1 MKILKIKSLNINSLK
16 GEFEIDFEK
25 FLKDESLFAIT
36 GPTGAGKS
44 TILDIITCALYGRT
58 ARLSSPPNE
67 LMSRHTAECLCE
79 VEFEV
84 KGKVY
89 RSAWSQKR
97 ARKSADGAFQTAK
110 MEVSEV
116 ESGKVLE
123 SYLSKVPKF
132 IEDLSG
138 LDFDRFSR
146 SMMLAQGSF
155 DAFLKS
161 NVSDRSTLLEKITG
175 TQIYKQ
181 ISQEIYQTY
190 TRKNDEIKLDEN
202 LLGNIELL
210 SNEVVAE
217 KTLILNNSKAQKLE
231 LDAKGDE
238 LKKVINWLENLQK
251 LEADNIKYIQ
261 EFEKITL
268 EKENKKE
275 DFIKLD
281 LANKALN
288 VQPIYQEK
296 NSLTQIINQDKEKL
310 EKLQKELEDLKQ
322 LLQSKTN
329 ESLKVK
335 DELDKEK
342 VSFDTNSKKLQ
353 EVRTLQTKIESKLQ
367 NIKELENKISSQNE
381 QKTKLNEELKVLKTN
396 QENIE
401 NDVKTINNYLIKN
414 KNDESLKEEISL
426 ISKNVN
432 DYKDVL
438 KLLKQIE
445 EKLQNNSLNE
455 KTLQDSFT
463 KAKKEFDEIK
473 VLFDSKDKEYKNL
486 ELQTSNF
493 NQKEVNNRDRLKS
506 IEKLIISIDEYKRL
520 LESILK
526 EENIIS
532 SSKDESKIIKT
543 NIEEKTKLINEIQ
556 THIQTLNDKR
566 EAELLIAK
574 YESDRVNLKEGEQC
588 FLCGSKEHPFVDHKI
603 NINADETTLIIAQKK
618 QIFDEENR
626 ALRTIELNLSKLE
639 TKIESSTLE
648 LNRLLKNKEDIE
660 QVFSSLNFILTVDSK
675 TNLEEE
681 KQLLEEELKN
691 IIKTRDEKEKVLAQR
706 DNLQKELNT
715 KQTLVSQNEQE
726 LYKLKSSIDQLQNE
740 QTQNISKKQSLEEE
754 VSNIYSKYEL
764 KFDEKFEENFRI
776 LVAKK
781 GSFIKNET
789 LKKELDIKLQNLT
802 IQLKE
807 LDTKI
812 ISIESSLKTDAEQLS
827 KISTETIELQTQSK
841 AILDVSDLNI
851 FEKEITT
858 EFNTINE
865 KYNFLS
871 KELVNLNSKNESVNT
886 QRIELNQR
894 LIDNST
900 KLEETK
906 QNFNKALV
914 ENSFTSK
921 EEFEKALLSK
931 EQREELALMCKTLE
945 DKYNQ
950 IQTLKIDTAKKLSEQ
965 KELNLTDK
973 ELQTLNDE
981 LKELLTSIDELQ
993 KSIGSLEKELEINAS
1008 NMKKHEDKIKEL
1020 EKKKEAFNVWIKL
1033 NEMIGSAS
1041 GDKFAKFAQGITL
1054 DQLIY
1059 LANKHLQILS
1069 PRYELQR
1076 NSDSSKLLE
1085 IEIIDGFQGNVVR
1098 PVNTLSGG
1106 ESFIVSLSLALGL
1119 SALASQKI
1127 SIDSLFLD
1135 EGFGTLDS
1143 DSLELALNALNQL
1156 QSSGKMVGVISHVE
1170 ALKERIPLQIRV
1182 MPKGDGTSCLD
1193 LDEKELNA

>member
-16 GEFEIDFEK
+16 GEFEVDFEK

-44 TILDIITCALYGRT
+44 TILDVITCALYGRT
-58 ARLSSPPNE
+58 ARLSNPNE
-67 LMSRHTAECLCE
+67 LMSRHTKECFCE
-79 VEFEV
+79 VEFEI
-84 KGKVY
+84 KDKVY
-89 RSAWSQKR
+89 RSSWSQKR
-97 ARKSADGAFQTAK
+97 KKEGSKDEFPTAK
-110 MEVSEV
+110 MEIVDLQKNGIL
-116 ESGKVLE
+116 ESGI
-123 SYLSKVPKF
+123 SKVPNVV
-132 IEDLSG
+132 EELSG
-138 LDFDRFSR
+138 LDFDRFIQ

-155 DAFLKS
+155 DAFLKAKE
-161 NVSDRSTLLEKITG
+161 NERSSLLEKITG

-210 SNEVVAE
+210 SNEVVTE
-217 KTLILNNSKAQKLE
+217 KTLILNNSKTQKLE
-231 LDAKGDE
+231 LDTKGNE

-251 LEADNIKYIQ
+251 LEADNTKYIL

-275 DFIKLD
+275 DFMKLD

-329 ESLKVK
+329 ESLKLK

-342 VSFDTNSKKLQ
+342 NSFDTNSKKLQ

-381 QKTKLNEELKVLKTN
+381 QKTKLNEDLKVLKIN
-396 QENIE
+396 QEKID
-401 NDVKTINNYLIKN
+401 NDLKTINDYLIKN

-432 DYKDVL
+432 DYKDVV
-438 KLLKQIE
+438 KLLKQTE

-455 KTLQDSFT
+455 KTLQDNFT

-473 VLFDSKDKEYKNL
+473 VLFDSKNKEYKEL
-486 ELQTSNF
+486 EIQTSNF
-493 NQKEVNNRDRLKS
+493 NQKESNNRDRLKS
-506 IEKLIISIDEYKRL
+506 IDKLITSIDEYKRL

-532 SSKDESKIIKT
+532 SSKDESKTIKT

-574 YESDRVNLKEGEQC
+574 YESDRVNLKEGEEC

-603 NINADETTLIIAQKK
+603 SVNVDETTSIIAQKK

-626 ALRTIELNLSKLE
+626 VLRTIELNLSKLE
-639 TKIESSTLE
+639 TKVESSTLE
-648 LNRLLKNKEDIE
+648 LNKLLKHKEDLE
-660 QVFSSLNFILTVDSK
+660 QVFSSLNFILTDDSK

-681 KQLLEEELKN
+681 KHLLEEELKN

-715 KQTLVSQNEQE
+715 KQTFVLQNEQE
-726 LYKLKSSIDQLQNE
+726 LYKLKSLIEQLQNE
-740 QTQNISKKQSLEEE
+740 QTQNISKKQTLEEE
-754 VSNIYSKYEL
+754 LSKVYSKYEL
-764 KFDEKFEENFRI
+764 IFDEKFEENFRI
-776 LVAKK
+776 LVVRKD
-781 GSFIKNET
+781 SFIKNET
-789 LKKELDIKLQNLT
+789 LKKELDIKLQSL
-802 IQLKE
+802 IVQLKE
-807 LDTKI
+807 FDTKI
-812 ISIESSLKTDAEQLS
+812 ISIESSLKTDIEQLS
-827 KISTETIELQTQSK
+827 KISNETKELQIQSK

-851 FEKEITT
+851 FEKEITSK
-858 EFNTINE
+858 FNTINE
-865 KYNFLS
+865 KYNSLL

-886 QRIELNQR
+886 QIIELNQR

-914 ENSFTSK
+914 ENSFSSK
-921 EEFEKALLSK
+921 EEFEKALLPK
-931 EQREELALMCKTLE
+931 ELREELSIKCKALE

-973 ELQTLNDE
+973 ELQILNDE
-981 LKELLTSIDELQ
+981 LKELQTTIDELQ
-993 KSIGSLEKELEINAS
+993 KSIGSLEKELEINAI
-1008 NMKKHEDKIKEL
+1008 NNKKHEDKIKEL
-1020 EKKKEAFNVWIKL
+1020 EKKKEAFKVWIKL

-1076 NSDSSKLLE
+1076 SSDSSKLLE
-1085 IEIIDGFQGNVVR
+1085 IEIIDGFQGDVVR
-1098 PVNTLSGG
+1098 PVSTLSGG

-1170 ALKERIPLQIRV
+1170 ALKERIPLQIKV
-1182 MPKGDGTSCLD
+1182 MPKGDGTSVLS
-1193 LDEKELNA
+1193 LN

>member
-16 GEFEIDFEK
+16 GEFEVDFEK

-44 TILDIITCALYGRT
+44 TILDVITCALYGRT
-58 ARLSSPPNE
+58 ARLTNPNE
-67 LMSRHTAECLCE
+67 LMSRHTGECLCE

-89 RSAWSQKR
+89 RSSWSQKR
-97 ARKSADGAFQTAK
+97 ARKSPDGAFQSAK

-116 ESGKVLE
+116 ETGKVLE
-123 SYLSKVPKF
+123 SYLSKVPKY
-132 IEDLSG
+132 IEELSG
-138 LDFDRFSR
+138 LDFDRFIQ

-155 DAFLKS
+155 DAFLKAKE
-161 NVSDRSTLLEKITG
+161 NERSSLLEKITG

-202 LLGNIELL
+202 LLGNIELF
-210 SNEVVAE
+210 SNEVVTE
-217 KTLILNNSKAQKLE
+217 KTSILNSSKAQKLQ
-231 LDAKGDE
+231 LDTKGNE
-238 LKKVINWLENLQK
+238 LKKVINWLENIQK
-251 LEADNIKYIQ
+251 LEADNTKYIQ
-261 EFEKITL
+261 EFEKISL

-275 DFIKLD
+275 DFVKLD

-310 EKLQKELEDLKQ
+310 DKLQKELEDLKQ

-329 ESLKVK
+329 ESLKSK

-342 VSFDTNSKKLQ
+342 VSFDMNSKKLQ
-353 EVRTLQTKIESKLQ
+353 EVRTLQTKIESNLQ
-367 NIKELENKISSQNE
+367 NMKDLENKISSQNE
-381 QKTKLNEELKVLKTN
+381 QKTKLNEDLKVVKTN
-396 QENIE
+396 QEKIE
-401 NDVKTINNYLIKN
+401 NELKIINDYLIKN

-455 KTLQDSFT
+455 KTLQDSVT

-473 VLFDSKDKEYKNL
+473 VLFDAKDKEYKEL
-486 ELQTSNF
+486 EIQTSNF
-493 NQKEVNNRDRLKS
+493 NQKESNNRDRLKS
-506 IEKLIISIDEYKRL
+506 IEKLITSIDEYKRL

-532 SSKDESKIIKT
+532 SSKDELKTLKT

-574 YESDRVNLKEGEQC
+574 YESDRVNLKEGEEC
-588 FLCGSKEHPFVDHKI
+588 FLCGSKEHPFVNHKKSVS
-603 NINADETTLIIAQKK
+603 ADETTSIIAQKK
-618 QIFDEENR
+618 QIFDEENK

-648 LNRLLKNKEDIE
+648 LNKLSKNKEEIE
-660 QVFSSLNFILTVDSK
+660 QVFSSLNFVLTDDSK

-681 KQLLEEELKN
+681 KQLLEDELRN
-691 IIKTRDEKEKVLAQR
+691 IVKIRDEKEKVLIQR

-715 KQTLVSQNEQE
+715 KQTFVLQNEQE
-726 LYKLKSSIDQLQNE
+726 LYKLKSSIEQLQNE
-740 QTQNISKKQSLEEE
+740 QIQNISKKQSLEEE
-754 VSNIYSKYEL
+754 LSKVYSKYEL
-764 KFDEKFEENFRI
+764 IFDEKFEENFRN
-776 LVAKK
+776 LVSKQD
-781 GSFIKNET
+781 SFIKNEIS
-789 LKKELDIKLQNLT
+789 KKELDAKFQSLNEQRI
-802 IQLKE
+802 E

-812 ISIESSLKTDAEQLS
+812 ISIESSLKTDVEQLS
-827 KISTETIELQTQSK
+827 KISNETKELEVQSK
-841 AILDVSDLNI
+841 VILDVPDLNI
-851 FEKEITT
+851 FEKEITNK
-858 EFNTINE
+858 FNAISE
-865 KYNFLS
+865 KYNSLA
-871 KELVNLNSKNESVNT
+871 KELININSKNESVNT
-886 QRIELNQR
+886 QIIELNQKQ
-894 LIDNST
+894 INDNT

-914 ENSFTSK
+914 ENSFSSK

-931 EQREELALMCKTLE
+931 ELREELSLMCKALE
-945 DKYNQ
+945 EKYTQ
-950 IQTLKIDTAKKLSEQ
+950 IQTLKIDTAEKLSEQ
-965 KELNLTDK
+965 KKLNLTDK

-981 LKELLTSIDELQ
+981 LKELQATIDELQ

-1020 EKKKEAFNVWIKL
+1020 EKKKEVFKVWIKL

-1076 NSDSSKLLE
+1076 SSDSSKLLE
-1085 IEIIDGFQGNVVR
+1085 IEIIDGFQGDVVR
-1098 PVNTLSGG
+1098 PVSTLSGG

-1182 MPKGDGTSCLD
+1182 MPKGDGTSV
-1193 LDEKELNA
+1193 LNLSNLI

>member
-16 GEFEIDFEK
+16 GEFEVDFEK

-44 TILDIITCALYGRT
+44 TILDVITCALYGRT
-58 ARLSSPPNE
+58 ARLTNPNE
-67 LMSRHTAECLCE
+67 LMSRHTGECLCE

-89 RSAWSQKR
+89 RSSWSQKR
-97 ARKSADGAFQTAK
+97 ARKSPDGAFQSAK

-123 SYLSKVPKF
+123 SYLSKVPKY
-132 IEDLSG
+132 IEELSG
-138 LDFDRFSR
+138 LDFDRFIQ

-155 DAFLKS
+155 DAFLKAKE
-161 NVSDRSTLLEKITG
+161 NERSSLLEKITG

-231 LDAKGDE
+231 FDSKGNE

-251 LEADNIKYIQ
+251 LEADNTKYIQ
-261 EFEKITL
+261 EFEQISL

-275 DFIKLD
+275 DFMRLD

-329 ESLKVK
+329 ESLKSK

-342 VSFDTNSKKLQ
+342 ISFDSNSKKLQ

-367 NIKELENKISSQNE
+367 NIKELENKISFQNE

-396 QENIE
+396 QEKIE
-401 NDVKTINNYLIKN
+401 NELKTINDYLIKN

-432 DYKDVL
+432 DYKDVI

-445 EKLQNNSLNE
+445 EKIQNNSLDE

-473 VLFDSKDKEYKNL
+473 VLFDSKDKEYKDL
-486 ELQTSNF
+486 EIQASSF
-493 NQKEVNNRDRLKS
+493 NQKELNNRDRLKS
-506 IEKLIISIDEYKRL
+506 IEKLIIFIDEYKRL

-532 SSKDESKIIKT
+532 SSKDELKTIKT
-543 NIEEKTKLINEIQ
+543 NIEEKTKLIAEIQ

-574 YESDRVNLKEGEQC
+574 YESDRANLKEGEEC
-588 FLCGSKEHPFVDHKI
+588 FLCGSKEHPFVNHKI
-603 NINADETTLIIAQKK
+603 NINADETASLIAQKK

-639 TKIESSTLE
+639 TKIESSILE
-648 LNRLLKNKEDIE
+648 LKKLSKNKEEIE
-660 QVFSSLNFILTVDSK
+660 QVFSSLNFILTDESK

-691 IIKTRDEKEKVLAQR
+691 VIKTRDEKEKVLIQR

-715 KQTLVSQNEQE
+715 KQTFVSQNEQE
-726 LYKLKSSIDQLQNE
+726 LYKLKSSIEQLQNE

-754 VSNIYSKYEL
+754 LSKVYSKYEL
-764 KFDEKFEENFRI
+764 IFDEKFEENFRN
-776 LVAKK
+776 LVLKK
-781 GSFIKNET
+781 DSFIKNEIS
-789 LKKELDIKLQNLT
+789 KKEFDTKLQSLT

-851 FEKEITT
+851 FEKEITSK
-858 EFNTINE
+858 FNTINE
-865 KYNFLS
+865 KYNSLL

-886 QRIELNQR
+886 QIIELNQKQ
-894 LIDNST
+894 INDNT
-900 KLEETK
+900 NLEKIK
-906 QNFNKALV
+906 QNFNKALI

-931 EQREELALMCKTLE
+931 EQREELSLMCKALE
-945 DKYNQ
+945 EKYTQ

-981 LKELLTSIDELQ
+981 LKELQTIIDELQ
-993 KSIGSLEKELEINAS
+993 KSIGSLEKELEINTS

-1020 EKKKEAFNVWIKL
+1020 EKKKEAFKVWIKL
-1033 NEMIGSAS
+1033 NEMIGSAN

-1069 PRYELQR
+1069 SRYELQR
-1076 NSDSSKLLE
+1076 SSDSSKLLE
-1085 IEIIDGFQGNVVR
+1085 IEIIDGFQGDVVR
-1098 PVNTLSGG
+1098 PVSTLSGG

-1170 ALKERIPLQIRV
+1170 ALKERIPLQIKV
-1182 MPKGDGTSCLD
+1182 MPKGDGTSLLNLD
-1193 LDEKELNA
+1193 

>member
-16 GEFEIDFEK
+16 GEFEVDFEK

-44 TILDIITCALYGRT
+44 TILDVITCALYGRT
-58 ARLSSPPNE
+58 ARLSNPNE
-67 LMSRHTAECLCE
+67 LMSRHTGECLCE

-89 RSAWSQKR
+89 RSSWSQKR
-97 ARKSADGAFQTAK
+97 ARKSPDGAFQSAK

-116 ESGKVLE
+116 KSGKVLE
-123 SYLSKVPKF
+123 SYLSKVPKY
-132 IEDLSG
+132 IEELSG
-138 LDFDRFSR
+138 LDFDRFIQ

-155 DAFLKS
+155 DAFLKAKE
-161 NVSDRSTLLEKITG
+161 NERSSLLEKITG

-181 ISQEIYQTY
+181 ISQEIFKTY
-190 TRKNDEIKLDEN
+190 TSKNDEIKLDEN

-210 SNEVVAE
+210 SNEVVGE

-231 LDAKGDE
+231 LDTKGNE

-251 LEADNIKYIQ
+251 LEADNTKYIQ
-261 EFEKITL
+261 EFEQITL

-275 DFIKLD
+275 DFVKLD

-329 ESLKVK
+329 ESLKSK

-342 VSFDTNSKKLQ
+342 ISFDSNSKKLQ

-381 QKTKLNEELKVLKTN
+381 QKIKLNEDLNVLKTN
-396 QENIE
+396 QEKIDNE
-401 NDVKTINNYLIKN
+401 LKTINVYLIKN

-432 DYKDVL
+432 DYKDVV
-438 KLLKQIE
+438 KLLKQME
-445 EKLQNNSLNE
+445 EKLQNNSLDE

-463 KAKKEFDEIK
+463 KVKKEFDEIK
-473 VLFDSKDKEYKNL
+473 VLFDSKDKEYKEL
-486 ELQTSNF
+486 EIQTSSF
-493 NQKEVNNRDRLKS
+493 NPKETNNRDRLKS
-506 IEKLIISIDEYKRL
+506 IEKLITSIDEYKRL

-532 SSKDESKIIKT
+532 SSKDESKTLKT

-574 YESDRVNLKEGEQC
+574 YESDRVNLKEGEEC
-588 FLCGSKEHPFVDHKI
+588 FLCGSKEHPFVNHKKSV
-603 NINADETTLIIAQKK
+603 NADETTSIIAQKK
-618 QIFDEENR
+618 QIFDEENK

-648 LNRLLKNKEDIE
+648 LNKLSKNKEDIE
-660 QVFSSLNFILTVDSK
+660 QVFSSLNFILTDDSK

-691 IIKTRDEKEKVLAQR
+691 IVKIRDEKEKVLAQR

-726 LYKLKSSIDQLQNE
+726 LYKLKSSIEQLQNE

-754 VSNIYSKYEL
+754 LSKVYSKYEL
-764 KFDEKFEENFRI
+764 IFDAKFEENFRN

-781 GSFIKNET
+781 DSFIKNET
-789 LKKELDIKLQNLT
+789 SKKELDSKLQGL
-802 IQLKE
+802 IVQLKE
-807 LDTKI
+807 FDTKI
-812 ISIESSLKTDAEQLS
+812 TSIESSLKIDAEQLF
-827 KISTETIELQTQSK
+827 KISTETKELQIQSK

-851 FEKEITT
+851 FEKEITNK
-858 EFNTINE
+858 FNTINE
-865 KYNFLS
+865 KYNSLS
-871 KELVNLNSKNESVNT
+871 KELVNLNSRNESLNA
-886 QRIELNQR
+886 QIIELNQKQ
-894 LIDNST
+894 INDNT
-900 KLEETK
+900 KLEEIIE
-906 QNFNKALV
+906 NFNKALV
-914 ENSFTSK
+914 ENSFTPK
-921 EEFEKALLSK
+921 EEFEKALLPK
-931 EQREELALMCKTLE
+931 ELREELNLMCKTLE
-945 DKYNQ
+945 GKYNQ
-950 IQTLKIDTAKKLSEQ
+950 IQTLKIDTEKKLSEQ

-973 ELQTLNDE
+973 ELQSLNDE
-981 LKELLTSIDELQ
+981 LKELQTTIDELQ

-1008 NMKKHEDKIKEL
+1008 NIKKHEDKIKEL
-1020 EKKKEAFNVWIKL
+1020 EKKKEAFKVWIKL
-1033 NEMIGSAS
+1033 NEMVGSAS

-1076 NSDSSKLLE
+1076 SSDSSKLLE
-1085 IEIIDGFQGNVVR
+1085 IEIIDGFQGDVVR
-1098 PVNTLSGG
+1098 PVSTLSGG

-1182 MPKGDGTSCLD
+1182 MPKGDGTSI
-1193 LDEKELNA
+1193 LNLN

>member
-16 GEFEIDFEK
+16 GEFEVDFEK

-44 TILDIITCALYGRT
+44 TILDVITCALYGRT
-58 ARLSSPPNE
+58 ARLTNPNE
-67 LMSRHTAECLCE
+67 LMSRHTGECLCE

-89 RSAWSQKR
+89 RSSWSQKR
-97 ARKSADGAFQTAK
+97 ARKSPEGAFQSAK
-110 MEVSEV
+110 MEISEV

-123 SYLSKVPKF
+123 SYLSKVPKY

-138 LDFDRFSR
+138 LDFDRFIQ

-155 DAFLKS
+155 DAFLKAKE
-161 NVSDRSTLLEKITG
+161 NERSSLLEKITG

-202 LLGNIELL
+202 LLGSIELL
-210 SNEVVAE
+210 SNEIVKE
-217 KTLILNNSKAQKLE
+217 KTLVLNNSKAQKLE
-231 LDAKGDE
+231 LDTKGNE

-251 LEADNIKYIQ
+251 LEADNTKYIQ
-261 EFEKITL
+261 EFEKISL

-275 DFIKLD
+275 DFVRLD

-310 EKLQKELEDLKQ
+310 EKLQKELIELKQ
-322 LLQSKTN
+322 QLELKTN
-329 ESLKVK
+329 ESLKSK

-342 VSFDTNSKKLQ
+342 ISFDTNSKKLQ
-353 EVRTLQTKIESKLQ
+353 EKRTLQTKIESKLQ
-367 NIKELENKISSQNE
+367 NIKDLENKISSQNE
-381 QKTKLNEELKVLKTN
+381 QKIKLNEDLKVLKIN
-396 QENIE
+396 QEKIE
-401 NDVKTINNYLIKN
+401 NDLKTINDYLIKN

-432 DYKDVL
+432 DYKDVI

-455 KTLQDSFT
+455 KTSQDSFT

-473 VLFDSKDKEYKNL
+473 VLFDSKDKEYKEL
-486 ELQTSNF
+486 ELQTSSF
-493 NQKEVNNRDRLKS
+493 NQKELKNRERLKN
-506 IEKLIISIDEYKRL
+506 IDKLITSIDEYKRL
-520 LESILK
+520 IEDILK
-526 EENIIS
+526 EKNIIS
-532 SSKDESKIIKT
+532 SSKDESKTIKT
-543 NIEEKTKLINEIQ
+543 NIEEKTKLINEIK

-574 YESDRVNLKEGEQC
+574 YESDRVNLKEGEEC

-603 NINADETTLIIAQKK
+603 SVNEDETASIITQKK
-618 QIFDEENR
+618 QIFDEENK

-648 LNRLLKNKEDIE
+648 LNKLLKNKEDIE
-660 QVFSSLNFILTVDSK
+660 QVFSSFNFVLEEHSK

-681 KQLLEEELKN
+681 KQLLEEDLKN
-691 IIKTRDEKEKVLAQR
+691 IVKTRDEKEKVLTQR
-706 DNLQKELNT
+706 DNIQKELNT

-726 LYKLKSSIDQLQNE
+726 LYKLRSSIEQLQNE
-740 QTQNISKKQSLEEE
+740 QIQNISKKQSLEEE
-754 VSNIYSKYEL
+754 LSKVYSKYEL
-764 KFDEKFEENFRI
+764 IFDEKFEENFRN
-776 LVAKK
+776 LVSKQD
-781 GSFIKNET
+781 SFIKNET
-789 LKKELDIKLQNLT
+789 SKKELDIKLQGLT

-812 ISIESSLKTDAEQLS
+812 ISIESGLKTDAEQLS
-827 KISTETIELQTQSK
+827 KISNETKDLQTQSK
-841 AILDVSDLNI
+841 SILDVSDLNI
-851 FEKEITT
+851 FEKEITAK
-858 EFNTINE
+858 FNTINE

-871 KELVNLNSKNESVNT
+871 KELVNLNSKNESLNT
-886 QRIELNQR
+886 QIIDLNQKQ
-894 LIDNST
+894 INDNI
-900 KLEETK
+900 KLEEIT
-906 QNFNKALV
+906 QNFNNALT
-914 ENSFTSK
+914 ENSFSSK
-921 EEFEKALLSK
+921 EEFEKALLPK
-931 EQREELALMCKTLE
+931 ELREELSIKCKALE
-945 DKYNQ
+945 EKYTQ

-981 LKELLTSIDELQ
+981 LKELQTIIDELQ

-1020 EKKKEAFNVWIKL
+1020 EKKKEAFKVWIKL

-1076 NSDSSKLLE
+1076 SSDSSKLLE
-1085 IEIIDGFQGNVVR
+1085 IEIIDGFQGDVVR
-1098 PVNTLSGG
+1098 PVSTLSGG

-1182 MPKGDGTSCLD
+1182 IPKGDGTSVFRI
-1193 LDEKELNA
+1193 

>member
-44 TILDIITCALYGRT
+44 TILDVITCALYGRT
-58 ARLSSPPNE
+58 ARLTNPNE
-67 LMSRHTAECLCE
+67 LMSRHTGECLCE

-89 RSAWSQKR
+89 RSSWSQKR
-97 ARKSADGAFQTAK
+97 ARKSPEGAFQSAK
-110 MEVSEV
+110 MEISEV

-123 SYLSKVPKF
+123 SYLSKVPKY
-132 IEDLSG
+132 IEELSG
-138 LDFDRFSR
+138 LDFDRFIQ

-155 DAFLKS
+155 DAFLKAKE
-161 NVSDRSTLLEKITG
+161 NERSSLLEKITG

-190 TRKNDEIKLDEN
+190 TKKNDEIKLDES

-210 SNEVVAE
+210 SNEIVNE
-217 KTLILNNSKAQKLE
+217 KTLILNNSKTNKLE
-231 LDAKGDE
+231 LDSKGNE

-251 LEADNIKYIQ
+251 LETDNTKYIQ
-261 EFEKITL
+261 EFEQVTL

-275 DFIKLD
+275 DFNRLD
-281 LANKALN
+281 LVNKALN

-329 ESLKVK
+329 ESLKTK

-353 EVRTLQTKIESKLQ
+353 EVRILQTKIESKLQ

-381 QKTKLNEELKVLKTN
+381 QKTKLNEDLKVLKIN
-396 QENIE
+396 QEKID
-401 NDVKTINNYLIKN
+401 NDLKTINDYLIKN

-432 DYKDVL
+432 DYKDVV

-445 EKLQNNSLNE
+445 EKVQNNSLNE
-455 KTLQDSFT
+455 KTLEDSFT

-473 VLFDSKDKEYKNL
+473 VLFDSKDKEYKEL
-486 ELQTSNF
+486 EIQTSNF
-493 NQKEVNNRDRLKS
+493 NQKESNNRDRLKS
-506 IEKLIISIDEYKRL
+506 IEKLITSIDEYKRL
-520 LESILK
+520 LDSILK

-532 SSKDESKIIKT
+532 SSKDELKTIKT
-543 NIEEKTKLINEIQ
+543 NIEEKTKLITEIQ

-574 YESDRVNLKEGEQC
+574 YESDRANLKEGEEC
-588 FLCGSKEHPFVDHKI
+588 FLCGSKEHPFVNHKI
-603 NINADETTLIIAQKK
+603 NINADETTSIIAQKK

-639 TKIESSTLE
+639 TKIESSILE
-648 LNRLLKNKEDIE
+648 LNKLSKSKEDIE
-660 QVFSSLNFILTVDSK
+660 QVFSSLNFILTDDSK

-681 KQLLEEELKN
+681 KQLLEEELRN

-706 DNLQKELNT
+706 DNLQKELNA

-726 LYKLKSSIDQLQNE
+726 LYKLKSSIEQLQNE
-740 QTQNISKKQSLEEE
+740 QIQNISKKQSLEEE
-754 VSNIYSKYEL
+754 LSKVYSKYEL
-764 KFDEKFEENFRI
+764 IFDEKFEENFRTI
-776 LVAKK
+776 VSKK
-781 GSFIKNET
+781 DSFIKNET
-789 LKKELDIKLQNLT
+789 LKKELDLKLQNLT

-807 LDTKI
+807 FDTKI
-812 ISIESSLKTDAEQLS
+812 ISIESNLKTDAEQFS
-827 KISTETIELQTQSK
+827 KISTETKELQTQSK
-841 AILDVSDLNI
+841 AILDVSDLDN
-851 FEKEITT
+851 FEKEITAQ
-858 EFNTINE
+858 FNTISE

-871 KELVNLNSKNESVNT
+871 KELVNLNSKDESLNT
-886 QRIELNQR
+886 QIIELNQR

-906 QNFNKALV
+906 QNFNNALT

-931 EQREELALMCKTLE
+931 EQREELFMNCKTLE
-945 DKYNQ
+945 EKYTQ
-950 IQTLKIDTAKKLSEQ
+950 IQTLKIDTAKKLTEQ

-973 ELQTLNDE
+973 ELQSLDDE
-981 LKELLTSIDELQ
+981 LKELQTAIDELQ
-993 KSIGSLEKELEINAS
+993 KSIGSLEKELEINAL
-1008 NMKKHEDKIKEL
+1008 NNKKHEDKIKEL
-1020 EKKKEAFNVWIKL
+1020 EKKKEAFKVWIKL

-1076 NSDSSKLLE
+1076 SSDSSKLLE
-1085 IEIIDGFQGNVVR
+1085 IEIIDGFQGDVVR
-1098 PVNTLSGG
+1098 PVSTLSGG

-1182 MPKGDGTSCLD
+1182 MPKGDGTSG
-1193 LDEKELNA
+1193 LNLN

>member
-16 GEFEIDFEK
+16 GEFEVDFEK

-44 TILDIITCALYGRT
+44 TILDVITCALYGRT
-58 ARLSSPPNE
+58 ARLTNPNE
-67 LMSRHTAECLCE
+67 LMSRHTGECLCE

-89 RSAWSQKR
+89 RSSWSQKR
-97 ARKSADGAFQTAK
+97 ARKSPDGAFQSAK

-123 SYLSKVPKF
+123 SYLSKVPKY
-132 IEDLSG
+132 IEELSG
-138 LDFDRFSR
+138 LDFDRFIQ

-155 DAFLKS
+155 DAFLKAKE
-161 NVSDRSTLLEKITG
+161 NERSSLLEKITG

-190 TRKNDEIKLDEN
+190 TSKNDEIKLDEN

-217 KTLILNNSKAQKLE
+217 KTLVLNNSKAQKLE
-231 LDAKGDE
+231 LDIKGNE

-251 LEADNIKYIQ
+251 LEADNTKYIQ

-275 DFIKLD
+275 EFIKLD

-288 VQPIYQEK
+288 VQPVYQEK
-296 NSLTQIINQDKEKL
+296 NSLSQIINQDKEKL

-322 LLQSKTN
+322 LLESTTN
-329 ESLKVK
+329 ESLKSK
-335 DELDKEK
+335 NELDKEK
-342 VSFDTNSKKLQ
+342 ISFDLNSKKLQ

-381 QKTKLNEELKVLKTN
+381 QKTKLNEDLNVLKTN
-396 QENIE
+396 QEKIDNE
-401 NDVKTINNYLIKN
+401 LKTINDYLIKN
-414 KNDESLKEEISL
+414 TNDESLKEEISL

-432 DYKDVL
+432 DYKDVI
-438 KLLKQIE
+438 KLLNQIE
-445 EKLQNNSLNE
+445 EKLQNNSLDE

-473 VLFDSKDKEYKNL
+473 VLFDSKDKEYKEL
-486 ELQTSNF
+486 EIQTSSF
-493 NQKEVNNRDRLKS
+493 NQKESNNRDRLKS
-506 IEKLIISIDEYKRL
+506 IDKLLISIDEYKRL
-520 LESILK
+520 LESISK

-532 SSKDESKIIKT
+532 SSKDESKTIKT
-543 NIEEKTKLINEIQ
+543 NIEEKIKLITEIK

-574 YESDRVNLKEGEQC
+574 YESDRVNLKEGEEC

-603 NINADETTLIIAQKK
+603 SVNADETTSIIAQKK
-618 QIFDEENR
+618 QIFDDENK

-648 LNRLLKNKEDIE
+648 LNKLSKNKEEIKE
-660 QVFSSLNFILTVDSK
+660 VFSSLNFILTDDSK

-681 KQLLEEELKN
+681 KHLLEKELEN

-726 LYKLKSSIDQLQNE
+726 LYKLKSSIEQLQNE
-740 QTQNISKKQSLEEE
+740 QTLNISKKQSFEEE
-754 VSNIYSKYEL
+754 LSKVYRKYEL
-764 KFDEKFEENFRI
+764 IFDEKFEENFRN
-776 LVAKK
+776 LVLKK
-781 GSFIKNET
+781 DSFIKNEIS
-789 LKKELDIKLQNLT
+789 KKEFDTKLQSLT

-851 FEKEITT
+851 FEKEITSK
-858 EFNTINE
+858 FNTINE
-865 KYNFLS
+865 KYNSLL

-886 QRIELNQR
+886 QIIELNQKQ
-894 LIDNST
+894 INDNT
-900 KLEETK
+900 NLEETK
-906 QNFNKALV
+906 QNFNKALI

-931 EQREELALMCKTLE
+931 ELREELSLMCKALE
-945 DKYNQ
+945 EKYSQ
-950 IQTLKIDTAKKLSEQ
+950 IQTLKTDTAKKLSKQ

-981 LKELLTSIDELQ
+981 LKELQTIIDELQ
-993 KSIGSLEKELEINAS
+993 KNIGSLEKELEINAS
-1008 NMKKHEDKIKEL
+1008 NIQKYEDKIKEL
-1020 EKKKEAFNVWIKL
+1020 EKKKEAFKVWIKL

-1076 NSDSSKLLE
+1076 SSDSSKLLE
-1085 IEIIDGFQGNVVR
+1085 IEIIDGFQGDVVR
-1098 PVNTLSGG
+1098 PVSTLSGG

-1170 ALKERIPLQIRV
+1170 ALKERIPMQIRV
-1182 MPKGDGTSCLD
+1182 MPKGDGTSGLD
-1193 LDEKELNA
+1193 LS

>member
-16 GEFEIDFEK
+16 GEFEVDFEK

-44 TILDIITCALYGRT
+44 TILDVITCALYGRT
-58 ARLSSPPNE
+58 ARLTNPNE
-67 LMSRHTAECLCE
+67 LMSRHTGECLCE

-89 RSAWSQKR
+89 RSSWSQKR
-97 ARKSADGAFQTAK
+97 ARKSADGTFQGAK
-110 MEVSEV
+110 MEVSEI

-123 SYLSKVPKF
+123 SYLSKVPKY

-138 LDFDRFSR
+138 LDFDRFIQ

-155 DAFLKS
+155 DAFLKAKE
-161 NVSDRSTLLEKITG
+161 NERSSLLEKITG

-190 TRKNDEIKLDEN
+190 TRKNDEIKLDES

-210 SNEVVAE
+210 SNEVVDE
-217 KTLILNNSKAQKLE
+217 KSLILNNSKAQKLE
-231 LDAKGDE
+231 LDTKGNE

-251 LEADNIKYIQ
+251 LEADNTKYIQ
-261 EFEKITL
+261 EFEQITL

-275 DFIKLD
+275 DFVKLD

-322 LLQSKTN
+322 LLQSTTN
-329 ESLKVK
+329 ESLKSK

-342 VSFDTNSKKLQ
+342 ISFDSNSKKLQ

-367 NIKELENKISSQNE
+367 NIKDLENKISSQTLE
-381 QKTKLNEELKVLKTN
+381 KTKLNEELKVLKTN
-396 QENIE
+396 QEKIE
-401 NDVKTINNYLIKN
+401 NELKTINDYLIKN

-432 DYKDVL
+432 DYKDVI

-455 KTLQDSFT
+455 KTSQDSFT

-473 VLFDSKDKEYKNL
+473 VLFDSKDKEYKEL
-486 ELQTSNF
+486 EFQTSSF
-493 NQKEVNNRDRLKS
+493 NQKELNNRDRLKS

-532 SSKDESKIIKT
+532 SSKDELKTIKT

-556 THIQTLNDKR
+556 THIQTLNHKR

-574 YESDRVNLKEGEQC
+574 YESDRVNLKEGEEC

-603 NINADETTLIIAQKK
+603 NINADETTSIIAQKK
-618 QIFDEENR
+618 QIFDEENK

-639 TKIESSTLE
+639 TKVESSTFE
-648 LNRLLKNKEDIE
+648 LNKLSKNKEEIE
-660 QVFSSLNFILTVDSK
+660 QIFSSLSFILTDDSK

-691 IIKTRDEKEKVLAQR
+691 IVKIRDEKEKVLAQR
-706 DNLQKELNT
+706 DNFQKELNT

-726 LYKLKSSIDQLQNE
+726 LYKLKSSIEQLQNE
-740 QTQNISKKQSLEEE
+740 QIQNMSKKQNLEDELSK
-754 VSNIYSKYEL
+754 VYSKYKL
-764 KFDEKFEENFRI
+764 IFDEKFEENFRI

-781 GSFIKNET
+781 DSFIKNET
-789 LKKELDIKLQNLT
+789 LKKELDAKLQSL
-802 IQLKE
+802 IVQLKE
-807 LDTKI
+807 FDTKI

-841 AILDVSDLNI
+841 AILDVPDLNI
-851 FEKEITT
+851 FEKEITNK
-858 EFNTINE
+858 FNTINE
-865 KYNFLS
+865 KYNSLS
-871 KELVNLNSKNESVNT
+871 KDLVNLNSRNESLNT
-886 QRIELNQR
+886 QIIDLNQKQ
-894 LIDNST
+894 INDNT
-900 KLEETK
+900 NLEKIK
-906 QNFNKALV
+906 QNFNKALI
-914 ENSFTSK
+914 ENSFISE
-921 EEFEKALLSK
+921 EEFEKALLPK
-931 EQREELALMCKTLE
+931 DQKDMLTLMCKALE
-945 DKYNQ
+945 ERYTQ
-950 IQTLKIDTAKKLSEQ
+950 IQTLKIDTAKKLFEQ
-965 KELNLTDK
+965 KEINLTDK
-973 ELQTLNDE
+973 ELQTLNNE
-981 LKELLTSIDELQ
+981 LKELQTITDELQ

-1020 EKKKEAFNVWIKL
+1020 EKKKEAFKVWIKL
-1033 NEMIGSAS
+1033 NEMVGSAS

-1076 NSDSSKLLE
+1076 SSDSSKLLE
-1085 IEIIDGFQGNVVR
+1085 IEIIDGFQGDVVR
-1098 PVNTLSGG
+1098 PVSTLSGG

-1182 MPKGDGTSCLD
+1182 IPKGDGTSV
-1193 LDEKELNA
+1193 LNLN

>member
-16 GEFEIDFEK
+16 GEFEVDFEK

-44 TILDIITCALYGRT
+44 TILDVITCALYGRT
-58 ARLSSPPNE
+58 ARLSNPNE
-67 LMSRHTAECLCE
+67 LMSRHTKECFCE
-79 VEFEV
+79 VEFEI
-84 KGKVY
+84 KDKVY
-89 RSAWSQKR
+89 RSSWSQKR
-97 ARKSADGAFQTAK
+97 KKEGSKDEFPTAK
-110 MEVSEV
+110 MEIVDLQKNGIL
-116 ESGKVLE
+116 ESGI
-123 SYLSKVPKF
+123 SKVPNVV
-132 IEDLSG
+132 EELSG
-138 LDFDRFSR
+138 LDFDRFIQ

-155 DAFLKS
+155 DAFLKAKE
-161 NVSDRSTLLEKITG
+161 NERSSLLEKITG

-210 SNEVVAE
+210 SNEVVTE
-217 KTLILNNSKAQKLE
+217 KTLILNNSKTQKLE
-231 LDAKGDE
+231 LDTKGNE

-251 LEADNIKYIQ
+251 LEADNTKYIL

-275 DFIKLD
+275 DFMKLD

-329 ESLKVK
+329 ESLKLK

-342 VSFDTNSKKLQ
+342 NSFDTNSKKLQ

-381 QKTKLNEELKVLKTN
+381 QKTKLNEDLKVLKIN
-396 QENIE
+396 QEKID
-401 NDVKTINNYLIKN
+401 NDLKTINDYLIKN

-432 DYKDVL
+432 DYKDVV
-438 KLLKQIE
+438 KLLKQTE

-455 KTLQDSFT
+455 KTLQDNFT

-473 VLFDSKDKEYKNL
+473 VLFDSKNKEYKEL
-486 ELQTSNF
+486 EIQTSNF
-493 NQKEVNNRDRLKS
+493 NQKESNNRDRLKS
-506 IEKLIISIDEYKRL
+506 IDKLITSIDEYKRL

-532 SSKDESKIIKT
+532 SSKDESKTIKT

-574 YESDRVNLKEGEQC
+574 YESDRVNLKEGEEC

-603 NINADETTLIIAQKK
+603 SINVDETTSIIAQKK

-626 ALRTIELNLSKLE
+626 VLRTIELNLSKLE
-639 TKIESSTLE
+639 TKVESSTLE
-648 LNRLLKNKEDIE
+648 LNKLLKHKEDLE
-660 QVFSSLNFILTVDSK
+660 QVFSSLNFILTDDSK

-681 KQLLEEELKN
+681 KHLLEEELKN

-715 KQTLVSQNEQE
+715 KQTFVLQNEQE
-726 LYKLKSSIDQLQNE
+726 LYKLKSSIEQLQNE
-740 QTQNISKKQSLEEE
+740 QTQNISKKQTLEEE
-754 VSNIYSKYEL
+754 LSKVYSKYEL
-764 KFDEKFEENFRI
+764 IFDEKFEENFRI
-776 LVAKK
+776 LVVRKD
-781 GSFIKNET
+781 SFIKNET
-789 LKKELDIKLQNLT
+789 LKKELDIKLQSL
-802 IQLKE
+802 IVQLKE
-807 LDTKI
+807 FDTKI
-812 ISIESSLKTDAEQLS
+812 ISIESSLKTDIEQLS
-827 KISTETIELQTQSK
+827 KISNETKYLQIQSK

-851 FEKEITT
+851 FEKEITSK
-858 EFNTINE
+858 FNTINE
-865 KYNFLS
+865 KYNSLL

-886 QRIELNQR
+886 QINELNQKQ
-894 LIDNST
+894 ISDNT

-906 QNFNKALV
+906 QKFNKALV

-921 EEFEKALLSK
+921 EEFEKALLPK
-931 EQREELALMCKTLE
+931 ELREELSFVCKALE
-945 DKYNQ
+945 EKYTQ

-973 ELQTLNDE
+973 ELQTLNDQ
-981 LKELLTSIDELQ
+981 LKELQTTIDELQ
-993 KSIGSLEKELEINAS
+993 KSIGSLEKELEINAI
-1008 NMKKHEDKIKEL
+1008 NNKKHEDKIKEL
-1020 EKKKEAFNVWIKL
+1020 EKKKEAFKVWIKL

-1076 NSDSSKLLE
+1076 SSDSSKLLE
-1085 IEIIDGFQGNVVR
+1085 IEIIDGFQGDVVR
-1098 PVNTLSGG
+1098 PVSTLSGG

-1182 MPKGDGTSCLD
+1182 MPKGDGTSILD
-1193 LDEKELNA
+1193 LN

>member
-16 GEFEIDFEK
+16 GEFEVDFEK

-44 TILDIITCALYGRT
+44 TILDVITCALYGRT
-58 ARLSSPPNE
+58 ARLTNPNE
-67 LMSRHTAECLCE
+67 LMSRHTGECLCE

-89 RSAWSQKR
+89 RSSWSQKR
-97 ARKSADGAFQTAK
+97 ARKSPDGAFQSAK

-123 SYLSKVPKF
+123 SYLSKVPKY
-132 IEDLSG
+132 IEELSG
-138 LDFDRFSR
+138 LDFDRFIQ

-155 DAFLKS
+155 DAFLKAKE
-161 NVSDRSTLLEKITG
+161 NERSSLLEKITG

-202 LLGNIELL
+202 LLRNIELL
-210 SNEVVAE
+210 SNEIVNE
-217 KTLILNNSKAQKLE
+217 KTLVLNNSKTQKLE
-231 LDAKGDE
+231 LDTKGNE

-251 LEADNIKYIQ
+251 LEADNTKYILD
-261 EFEKITL
+261 FEKISL
-268 EKENKKE
+268 EKKNKKE
-275 DFIKLD
+275 DFIRLD

-310 EKLQKELEDLKQ
+310 EKLQKELENLKQ
-322 LLQSKTN
+322 LLQSTAN
-329 ESLKVK
+329 ESLKSK

-342 VSFDTNSKKLQ
+342 ISFDTNSKKLQ

-367 NIKELENKISSQNE
+367 NIKELENRISSQNE
-381 QKTKLNEELKVLKTN
+381 QKTKLNEDLKVLKTN
-396 QENIE
+396 QEKIDNE
-401 NDVKTINNYLIKN
+401 LKTINDYLIKN

-432 DYKDVL
+432 DYKDVVKSL
-438 KLLKQIE
+438 NQIE

-455 KTLQDSFT
+455 KTLEDSFA

-473 VLFDSKDKEYKNL
+473 VLFDAKDKEYKEL
-486 ELQTSNF
+486 ELQTLNF
-493 NQKEVNNRDRLKS
+493 NQKETNNRDRLKS

-532 SSKDESKIIKT
+532 SSNDELKTIKT
-543 NIEEKTKLINEIQ
+543 NIEEKTKLITEIQ
-556 THIQTLNDKR
+556 THIQTLNYKR

-574 YESDRVNLKEGEQC
+574 YESDRANLKEGEEC

-603 NINADETTLIIAQKK
+603 NVNADETASLIVQKK

-648 LNRLLKNKEDIE
+648 LNKLSKNKEEIE
-660 QVFSSLNFILTVDSK
+660 QVFSSLNFILTDDSK
-675 TNLEEE
+675 INLEEE

-691 IIKTRDEKEKVLAQR
+691 IIKTRDEKENVLAQR
-706 DNLQKELNT
+706 DNLQKELNI
-715 KQTLVSQNEQE
+715 KQTLVSQNEQK
-726 LYKLKSSIDQLQNE
+726 LYKLKSLTDQLQNE
-740 QTQNISKKQSLEEE
+740 QTQNISKKQSSEEE
-754 VSNIYSKYEL
+754 LLKVYSKYEL
-764 KFDEKFEENFRI
+764 IFDEKFEENFRN
-776 LVAKK
+776 LVTKK
-781 GSFIKNET
+781 DSFIKNET
-789 LKKELDIKLQNLT
+789 LKKELDSKLQGLT

-807 LDTKI
+807 IDTKI
-812 ISIESSLKTDAEQLS
+812 ISIKSSLKTDIEQLS
-827 KISTETIELQTQSK
+827 KISSETKELQIQSK

-851 FEKEITT
+851 FEKEITSK
-858 EFNTINE
+858 FNTINE
-865 KYNFLS
+865 KYNSLS
-871 KELVNLNSKNESVNT
+871 KELVNLNSKNESLNT
-886 QRIELNQR
+886 QIIELNQKQ
-894 LIDNST
+894 INDNT

-906 QNFNKALV
+906 QNFNKALI
-914 ENSFTSK
+914 ENSFSSK
-921 EEFEKALLSK
+921 EEFEKALLPK
-931 EQREELALMCKTLE
+931 ELREELSMKCKALE
-945 DKYNQ
+945 EKYTQ

-981 LKELLTSIDELQ
+981 LKELQTIIDELQ

-1008 NMKKHEDKIKEL
+1008 NMKKHENKIKEL
-1020 EKKKEAFNVWIKL
+1020 EKKKEAFKVWIKL
-1033 NEMIGSAS
+1033 NEMVGSAS

-1076 NSDSSKLLE
+1076 SSDSSKLLE
-1085 IEIIDGFQGNVVR
+1085 IEIIDGFQGDVVR
-1098 PVNTLSGG
+1098 PVSTLSGG

-1182 MPKGDGTSCLD
+1182 MPKGDGTSGLD
-1193 LDEKELNA
+1193 LN

>member
-16 GEFEIDFEK
+16 GEFEVDFEK

-44 TILDIITCALYGRT
+44 TILDVITCALYGRT
-58 ARLSSPPNE
+58 ARLTNPNE
-67 LMSRHTAECLCE
+67 LMSRHTGECLCE

-89 RSAWSQKR
+89 VSSWSQKR
-97 ARKSADGAFQTAK
+97 ARKSSDGAFQSAK
-110 MEVSEV
+110 MEISEV

-123 SYLSKVPKF
+123 SYLSKVPKY

-138 LDFDRFSR
+138 LDFDRFIQ

-155 DAFLKS
+155 DAFLKAKE
-161 NVSDRSTLLEKITG
+161 NERSSLLEKITG

-190 TRKNDEIKLDEN
+190 TSKNDEIKLDEN

-210 SNEVVAE
+210 SNEVVNE

-231 LDAKGDE
+231 LDTKGNE

-251 LEADNIKYIQ
+251 LEADNTKYIQ

-275 DFIKLD
+275 DFVKLD

-310 EKLQKELEDLKQ
+310 EKLQKELNELKNQ
-322 LLQSKTN
+322 LELKTN
-329 ESLKVK
+329 ESLKTK

-342 VSFDTNSKKLQ
+342 VSFDINSKKLQ

-367 NIKELENKISSQNE
+367 NIKELENRIISQNE
-381 QKTKLNEELKVLKTN
+381 RKTKLNEDLKVLKTN
-396 QENIE
+396 QEKIE
-401 NDVKTINNYLIKN
+401 NELKNINDYLIKN
-414 KNDESLKEEISL
+414 KNDELLKEEISL
-426 ISKNVN
+426 ISKNVD
-432 DYKDVL
+432 DYKDIV
-438 KLLKQIE
+438 KLLNQIE

-455 KTLQDSFT
+455 KTLQESFT
-463 KAKKEFDEIK
+463 KTKKEFDEIK
-473 VLFDSKDKEYKNL
+473 LLFDAKDKEYKEL
-486 ELQTSNF
+486 ELKTSNF
-493 NQKEVNNRDRLKS
+493 NQNETNNRDRLKS

-532 SSKDESKIIKT
+532 SSKDESKTIKT

-574 YESDRVNLKEGEQC
+574 YESDRVNLKKGEEC
-588 FLCGSKEHPFVDHKI
+588 FLCGSKEHPFVNHKI
-603 NINADETTLIIAQKK
+603 SVSTDETTSIIAQKK
-618 QIFDEENR
+618 QIFDEENK

-639 TKIESSTLE
+639 TKVESSTLE
-648 LNRLLKNKEDIE
+648 LNKLSKSKEEIE
-660 QVFSSLNFILTVDSK
+660 QLFSSFNFILEEHSK

-691 IIKTRDEKEKVLAQR
+691 IIKTRDEKEKVLIQR

-726 LYKLKSSIDQLQNE
+726 LYKLKSSIEQLQNE
-740 QTQNISKKQSLEEE
+740 QTQNTSKKQSLEEE
-754 VSNIYSKYEL
+754 LSKVYSKYEL
-764 KFDEKFEENFRI
+764 VFDEKFEENFKI

-781 GSFIKNET
+781 DSFIKNET
-789 LKKELDIKLQNLT
+789 SKKDLDTKLQSL
-802 IQLKE
+802 IVQIKE

-851 FEKEITT
+851 FEKEITNK
-858 EFNTINE
+858 FNTISE
-865 KYNFLS
+865 KYNSLS
-871 KELVNLNSKNESVNT
+871 KELVNLNSKNESLNT
-886 QRIELNQR
+886 QIIELNQKQ
-894 LIDNST
+894 INDNT
-900 KLEETK
+900 KLEEII
-906 QNFNKALV
+906 QNFNKALI
-914 ENSFTSK
+914 ENSFISK

-931 EQREELALMCKTLE
+931 EQKDVLSLMCKALDE
-945 DKYNQ
+945 KYNQ
-950 IQTLKIDTAKKLSEQ
+950 IQTLKTDTEKKLSEQ
-965 KELNLTDK
+965 KKLNLTDK
-973 ELQTLNDE
+973 EFQTLNDE
-981 LKELLTSIDELQ
+981 LKELQTIIDELQ

-1020 EKKKEAFNVWIKL
+1020 EKKKEAFKVWIKL

-1076 NSDSSKLLE
+1076 SSDSSKLLE
-1085 IEIIDGFQGNVVR
+1085 IEIIDGFQGDVVR
-1098 PVNTLSGG
+1098 PVSTLSGG

-1182 MPKGDGTSCLD
+1182 MPKGDGTSVL
-1193 LDEKELNA
+1193 ELN

>member
-1 MKILKIKSLNINSLK
+1 MKILKIKLLNINSLK
-16 GEFEIDFEK
+16 GEFEVDFEK

-44 TILDIITCALYGRT
+44 TILDVITCALYGRT
-58 ARLSSPPNE
+58 ARLTNPNE
-67 LMSRHTAECLCE
+67 LMSRHTGECLCE

-89 RSAWSQKR
+89 RSSWSQKR
-97 ARKSADGAFQTAK
+97 ARKSPEGAFQSAK
-110 MEVSEV
+110 MEVSKV

-123 SYLSKVPKF
+123 SYLSKVPKY
-132 IEDLSG
+132 IEELSG
-138 LDFDRFSR
+138 LDFDRFIQ

-155 DAFLKS
+155 DAFLKAKE
-161 NVSDRSTLLEKITG
+161 NERSSLLEKITG

-202 LLGNIELL
+202 LLGSIELL
-210 SNEVVAE
+210 SNEIVKE
-217 KTLILNNSKAQKLE
+217 KTLVLNNSKAQKLE
-231 LDAKGDE
+231 FDSKGNE

-251 LEADNIKYIQ
+251 LEADNTKYIQ
-261 EFEKITL
+261 EFEQISL

-275 DFIKLD
+275 DFVKLD

-329 ESLKVK
+329 ESLKTK

-342 VSFDTNSKKLQ
+342 ISFDSNSKKLQ

-396 QENIE
+396 QEKIE
-401 NDVKTINNYLIKN
+401 NELKTINDYLIKN

-432 DYKDVL
+432 DYKDVI

-445 EKLQNNSLNE
+445 EKIQNNSLDE

-473 VLFDSKDKEYKNL
+473 VLFDSKDKEYKDL
-486 ELQTSNF
+486 EIQASSF
-493 NQKEVNNRDRLKS
+493 NQKELNNRDRLKS
-506 IEKLIISIDEYKRL
+506 IDKLIIFIDEYKRL
-520 LESILK
+520 LDSISK

-532 SSKDESKIIKT
+532 SSKDESKTIKT

-574 YESDRVNLKEGEQC
+574 YESDRVNLKEGEEC
-588 FLCGSKEHPFVDHKI
+588 FLCGSKEHPFVNHKKSVS
-603 NINADETTLIIAQKK
+603 ADETTSIIAKKK
-618 QIFDEENR
+618 QIFDEENK

-639 TKIESSTLE
+639 TKIESSILE
-648 LNRLLKNKEDIE
+648 LKKLSKNKEEIE
-660 QVFSSLNFILTVDSK
+660 QVFSSLNFILTDDSK

-681 KQLLEEELKN
+681 KHLLEEELKN
-691 IIKTRDEKEKVLAQR
+691 VIKTRDEKEKVLIQR

-715 KQTLVSQNEQE
+715 KQTFVSQNEQE
-726 LYKLKSSIDQLQNE
+726 LYKLKSSIEQLQNE

-754 VSNIYSKYEL
+754 LSKVYSKYEL
-764 KFDEKFEENFRI
+764 IFDEKFEENFRTI
-776 LVAKK
+776 VSKK
-781 GSFIKNET
+781 DSFIKNEIS
-789 LKKELDIKLQNLT
+789 KKEFDAKLQGLT

-827 KISTETIELQTQSK
+827 KISNEKIELQTQSK

-851 FEKEITT
+851 FEKEITNK
-858 EFNTINE
+858 FNAISE
-865 KYNFLS
+865 KYNSLV
-871 KELVNLNSKNESVNT
+871 KELININSKNESLNT
-886 QRIELNQR
+886 QIIELNQKQ
-894 LIDNST
+894 INDNT
-900 KLEETK
+900 KLEEIT
-906 QNFNKALV
+906 QNFNNALL
-914 ENSFTSK
+914 ENSFSSK

-931 EQREELALMCKTLE
+931 ELREELNLMCKALE
-945 DKYNQ
+945 EKYTQ

-973 ELQTLNDE
+973 ELLTLNDE
-981 LKELLTSIDELQ
+981 LKELQTTIDELQ
-993 KSIGSLEKELEINAS
+993 KSIGSLEKELEINAI
-1008 NMKKHEDKIKEL
+1008 NNKKHEDKIKEL
-1020 EKKKEAFNVWIKL
+1020 ENKKETFKVWIKL
-1033 NEMIGSAS
+1033 NEMIGSSS

-1076 NSDSSKLLE
+1076 SSDSSKLLE
-1085 IEIIDGFQGNVVR
+1085 IEIIDGFQGDVVR
-1098 PVNTLSGG
+1098 PVSTLSGG

-1182 MPKGDGTSCLD
+1182 MPKGDGTSVLD
-1193 LDEKELNA
+1193 LNNII

>member
-1 MKILKIKSLNINSLK
+1 MKILKIKLLNINSLK
-16 GEFEIDFEK
+16 GEFEVDFEK

-44 TILDIITCALYGRT
+44 TILDVITCALYGRT
-58 ARLSSPPNE
+58 ARLTNPNE
-67 LMSRHTAECLCE
+67 LMSRHTGECLCE

-89 RSAWSQKR
+89 RSSWSQKR
-97 ARKSADGAFQTAK
+97 ARKSPEGAFQSAK
-110 MEVSEV
+110 MEVSEI

-123 SYLSKVPKF
+123 SYLSKVPKY

-138 LDFDRFSR
+138 LDFDRFIQ

-155 DAFLKS
+155 DAFLKAKE
-161 NVSDRSTLLEKITG
+161 NERSSLLEKITG

-210 SNEVVAE
+210 SNEAVAE

-231 LDAKGDE
+231 FDSKGNE

-261 EFEKITL
+261 EFEKISL

-275 DFIKLD
+275 DFVKLD
-281 LANKALN
+281 LANKALT

-296 NSLTQIINQDKEKL
+296 TSLTQIINQDKEKL

-329 ESLKVK
+329 ESLKTK

-342 VSFDTNSKKLQ
+342 ISFDSNSKKLQ

-396 QENIE
+396 QEKIE
-401 NDVKTINNYLIKN
+401 NDLKTINDYLIKN

-432 DYKDVL
+432 DYKDVI

-445 EKLQNNSLNE
+445 EKIQNNSLDE

-473 VLFDSKDKEYKNL
+473 VLFDSKDKEYKEL
-486 ELQTSNF
+486 EIQTSSF
-493 NQKEVNNRDRLKS
+493 NQKELNNRDRLKS
-506 IEKLIISIDEYKRL
+506 IEKLIIFIDEYKRL

-532 SSKDESKIIKT
+532 SSKDELKTIKT
-543 NIEEKTKLINEIQ
+543 NIEEKTKLIAEIQ
-556 THIQTLNDKR
+556 THIQTLNHKR

-574 YESDRVNLKEGEQC
+574 YESDRANLKEGEEC
-588 FLCGSKEHPFVDHKI
+588 FLCGSKEHPFVNHKKSVS
-603 NINADETTLIIAQKK
+603 ADETTSIIAKKK
-618 QIFDEENR
+618 QIFDEENK

-639 TKIESSTLE
+639 TKIESSILE
-648 LNRLLKNKEDIE
+648 LKKLSKNKEDIE
-660 QVFSSLNFILTVDSK
+660 QVFSSLNFILTDDSK

-681 KQLLEEELKN
+681 KHLLEEELKN
-691 IIKTRDEKEKVLAQR
+691 VIKTRDEKEKVLIQR

-715 KQTLVSQNEQE
+715 KQTFVSQNEQE
-726 LYKLKSSIDQLQNE
+726 LYKLKSSIEQLQNE

-754 VSNIYSKYEL
+754 LSKVYSKYEFI
-764 KFDEKFEENFRI
+764 FDEKFEESFRN

-781 GSFIKNET
+781 DSFIKNET
-789 LKKELDIKLQNLT
+789 SKKELDAKLQSLT

-807 LDTKI
+807 FDTKI
-812 ISIESSLKTDAEQLS
+812 KSIESNLKTDDEQLS
-827 KISTETIELQTQSK
+827 KISTETKELQTQSK
-841 AILDVSDLNI
+841 VILDVSDLNI
-851 FEKEITT
+851 FEKEITSK
-858 EFNTINE
+858 FNTINE

-871 KELVNLNSKNESVNT
+871 KELVNLNSKNESLNT
-886 QRIELNQR
+886 QITELNQKQ
-894 LIDNST
+894 INDNT

-906 QNFNKALV
+906 QNFNNALT
-914 ENSFTSK
+914 ENSFSSK

-931 EQREELALMCKTLE
+931 ELREELSIKCKALE
-945 DKYNQ
+945 EKYTQ

-973 ELQTLNDE
+973 ELLTLNNE
-981 LKELLTSIDELQ
+981 LKELQTIIDELQ
-993 KSIGSLEKELEINAS
+993 KSIGSLEKELEINAI
-1008 NMKKHEDKIKEL
+1008 NNKKHEDKIKEL
-1020 EKKKEAFNVWIKL
+1020 EKKKGAFKVWIKL
-1033 NEMIGSAS
+1033 NEMIGSAN

-1076 NSDSSKLLE
+1076 SSDSSKLLE
-1085 IEIIDGFQGNVVR
+1085 IEIIDGFQGDVVR
-1098 PVNTLSGG
+1098 PVSTLSGG

-1170 ALKERIPLQIRV
+1170 ALKERIPLQIKV
-1182 MPKGDGTSCLD
+1182 EPKGDGTSG
-1193 LDEKELNA
+1193 LNLN

>member
-16 GEFEIDFEK
+16 GEFEVDFEK

-44 TILDIITCALYGRT
+44 TILDVITCALYGRT
-58 ARLSSPPNE
+58 ARLTNPNE
-67 LMSRHTAECLCE
+67 LMSRHTGECLCE

-89 RSAWSQKR
+89 RSSWSQKR
-97 ARKSADGAFQTAK
+97 ARKSPDGAFQSAK

-123 SYLSKVPKF
+123 SYLSKVPKY
-132 IEDLSG
+132 IEELSG
-138 LDFDRFSR
+138 LDFDRFIQ

-155 DAFLKS
+155 DAFLKAKE
-161 NVSDRSTLLEKITG
+161 NERSSLLEKITG

-181 ISQEIYQTY
+181 ISQEIFKTY
-190 TRKNDEIKLDEN
+190 TSKNDEIKLDEN

-210 SNEVVAE
+210 SNEIVAE
-217 KTLILNNSKAQKLE
+217 KTLILNSSKTNKLE
-231 LDAKGDE
+231 LDTKGNE
-238 LKKVINWLENLQK
+238 LKKVINWLENVQK
-251 LEADNIKYIQ
+251 LEADNTKYIE

-275 DFIKLD
+275 DFMKLD

-296 NSLTQIINQDKEKL
+296 NSLSQIINQDKEKL

-329 ESLKVK
+329 ESLKSK

-342 VSFDTNSKKLQ
+342 ISFDSNSKKLQ
-353 EVRTLQTKIESKLQ
+353 EKRTLQTKIESKLQ
-367 NIKELENKISSQNE
+367 NIKDLENKISSQNE
-381 QKTKLNEELKVLKTN
+381 QKIKLNEDLKVLKTN
-396 QENIE
+396 QEKIDNE
-401 NDVKTINNYLIKN
+401 LKTINDYLIKN

-473 VLFDSKDKEYKNL
+473 VLFDSKDKEYKEL
-486 ELQTSNF
+486 EIQTSKF

-520 LESILK
+520 LVSILK

-532 SSKDESKIIKT
+532 SSKDESKTIKT
-543 NIEEKTKLINEIQ
+543 NIEEKIKLINEIQ

-574 YESDRVNLKEGEQC
+574 YESDRVNLKEGEEC
-588 FLCGSKEHPFVDHKI
+588 FLCGSKEHPFVNHKI
-603 NINADETTLIIAQKK
+603 SINVDETASLIVQKK

-648 LNRLLKNKEDIE
+648 LNKLLKNKKEIE
-660 QVFSSLNFILTVDSK
+660 QVFSLLNFILTDDSK

-691 IIKTRDEKEKVLAQR
+691 IIKIRDEKEKVLAQR

-715 KQTLVSQNEQE
+715 KQTSVSQNEQE

-740 QTQNISKKQSLEEE
+740 QIQNISKKQSLEEE
-754 VSNIYSKYEL
+754 LSKVYSKYEL
-764 KFDEKFEENFRI
+764 IFDAKFEENFKI

-781 GSFIKNET
+781 DSFIQNET
-789 LKKELDIKLQNLT
+789 SKKELDAKLQSLI

-812 ISIESSLKTDAEQLS
+812 ISIESGLKTDAEQLS
-827 KISTETIELQTQSK
+827 QIFNETKDLQIQSK
-841 AILDVSDLNI
+841 VILDVFDLNI
-851 FEKEITT
+851 FEKEITAK
-858 EFNTINE
+858 FNAVSE
-865 KYNFLS
+865 KYNSLS
-871 KELVNLNSKNESVNT
+871 RELVNLNSKNESVNT
-886 QRIELNQR
+886 QIIELNQK
-894 LIDNST
+894 LIDNNT

-914 ENSFTSK
+914 ENSFSSK

-931 EQREELALMCKTLE
+931 ELREELSFVCKALE
-945 DKYNQ
+945 EKYTQ

-981 LKELLTSIDELQ
+981 LKELQTIIDELQ

-1020 EKKKEAFNVWIKL
+1020 EKKKEAFKVWIKL
-1033 NEMIGSAS
+1033 NEMVGSAS

-1076 NSDSSKLLE
+1076 SSDSSKLLE
-1085 IEIIDGFQGNVVR
+1085 IEIIDGFQGDVVR
-1098 PVNTLSGG
+1098 PVSTLSGG

-1182 MPKGDGTSCLD
+1182 IPKGDGTSL
-1193 LDEKELNA
+1193 LNLN

>member
-16 GEFEIDFEK
+16 GEFAVDFEK

-44 TILDIITCALYGRT
+44 TILDVITCALYGRT
-58 ARLSSPPNE
+58 ARLSNPNE
-67 LMSRHTAECLCE
+67 LMSRHTGECLCE

-89 RSAWSQKR
+89 RSSWSQKR
-97 ARKSADGAFQTAK
+97 ARKSPDGAFQSAK

-123 SYLSKVPKF
+123 SYLSKVPKY

-138 LDFDRFSR
+138 LDFDRFIQ

-155 DAFLKS
+155 DAFLKAKE
-161 NVSDRSTLLEKITG
+161 NERSSLLEKITG

-210 SNEVVAE
+210 SNEAVTE

-231 LDAKGDE
+231 FDSKGNE

-251 LEADNIKYIQ
+251 LEADNTKYIQ
-261 EFEKITL
+261 EFEQISL

-275 DFIKLD
+275 DFMRLD

-322 LLQSKTN
+322 LLESTTN
-329 ESLKVK
+329 ESLKSK

-342 VSFDTNSKKLQ
+342 ISFDTNSKKLQ

-381 QKTKLNEELKVLKTN
+381 QKTKLNEDLKVLKTN
-396 QENIE
+396 QDKIE
-401 NDVKTINNYLIKN
+401 NELKTINDYLIKN
-414 KNDESLKEEISL
+414 KNDESLIEEISL

-445 EKLQNNSLNE
+445 EKLQNNSLDE

-463 KAKKEFDEIK
+463 KVKKEFDEIK
-473 VLFDSKDKEYKNL
+473 VLFDSRHKEYKEL
-486 ELQTSNF
+486 EIQTSSF
-493 NQKEVNNRDRLKS
+493 NQKELNNRDRLKS

-532 SSKDESKIIKT
+532 SSKDELKIIKI
-543 NIEEKTKLINEIQ
+543 NIEEKTKLITEIQ

-574 YESDRVNLKEGEQC
+574 YESDRLNLKEGEEC
-588 FLCGSKEHPFVDHKI
+588 FLCGSKEHPFVNHKI
-603 NINADETTLIIAQKK
+603 SINVDETALIIAQKK
-618 QIFDEENR
+618 QIFDVENK

-648 LNRLLKNKEDIE
+648 LNKLSKNKEDIE
-660 QVFSSLNFILTVDSK
+660 QVFSSLNFILTDDSK
-675 TNLEEE
+675 INLEEE

-715 KQTLVSQNEQE
+715 KQTFVSQNEQE
-726 LYKLKSSIDQLQNE
+726 LYKLKSLIDQLQNE
-740 QTQNISKKQSLEEE
+740 QIQNISKKQSLEEE
-754 VSNIYSKYEL
+754 LLKVYSKYEL
-764 KFDEKFEENFRI
+764 TFDEKFEENFKN
-776 LVAKK
+776 LVVKRD
-781 GSFIKNET
+781 SFIKNET
-789 LKKELDIKLQNLT
+789 SKNELEDKFEILNKQQ
-802 IQLKE
+802 IG
-807 LDTKI
+807 LDTRLK
-812 ISIESSLKTDAEQLS
+812 SIESNIKTDAEQFS
-827 KISTETIELQTQSK
+827 KISNEIIKLQTQSK

-851 FEKEITT
+851 FEKEITSK
-858 EFNTINE
+858 FNTINE
-865 KYNFLS
+865 RYNSLS
-871 KELVNLNSKNESVNT
+871 KELVNLNSINESLNT
-886 QRIELNQR
+886 QIIELNQKQ
-894 LIDNST
+894 INDNT
-900 KLEETK
+900 NLEKIK
-906 QNFNKALV
+906 QNFNKALK
-914 ENSFTSK
+914 ENSFSSK

-931 EQREELALMCKTLE
+931 ELREVLSIRCKALE
-945 DKYNQ
+945 EKYTQ

-973 ELQTLNDE
+973 ELQTLSDE
-981 LKELLTSIDELQ
+981 LKELQTIIDELQ

-1020 EKKKEAFNVWIKL
+1020 EKKKEAFKVWVKL

-1076 NSDSSKLLE
+1076 SSDSSKLLE
-1085 IEIIDGFQGNVVR
+1085 IEIIDGFQGDVVR
-1098 PVNTLSGG
+1098 PVSTLSGG

-1182 MPKGDGTSCLD
+1182 VPKGDGTSSL
-1193 LDEKELNA
+1193 E

>member
-16 GEFEIDFEK
+16 GEFEVDFEK

-44 TILDIITCALYGRT
+44 TILDVITCALYGRT
-58 ARLSSPPNE
+58 ARLSNPNE
-67 LMSRHTAECLCE
+67 LMSRHTKECFCE
-79 VEFEV
+79 VEFEI
-84 KGKVY
+84 KDKVY
-89 RSAWSQKR
+89 RCSWSQKR
-97 ARKSADGAFQTAK
+97 KKEGSKDEFPTAK
-110 MEVSEV
+110 MEIVDLQKNGIL
-116 ESGKVLE
+116 ESGI
-123 SYLSKVPKF
+123 SKVPNVV
-132 IEDLSG
+132 EDLSG
-138 LDFDRFSR
+138 LDFKRFSK

-161 NVSDRSTLLEKITG
+161 DVNERSTLLENITG

-210 SNEVVAE
+210 SNEIVNE
-217 KTLILNNSKAQKLE
+217 KTLILNNSKTNKLE
-231 LDAKGDE
+231 LDTKGNE

-251 LEADNIKYIQ
+251 LEADNTKYI
-261 EFEKITL
+261 EKFEQITF

-275 DFIKLD
+275 DFMRLD

-296 NSLTQIINQDKEKL
+296 NSLTQIINQDREKL

-329 ESLKVK
+329 ESLKTK

-342 VSFDTNSKKLQ
+342 ISFDSNSKKLQ

-381 QKTKLNEELKVLKTN
+381 QKTKLNEDLKVLKTN
-396 QENIE
+396 QEKIE
-401 NDVKTINNYLIKN
+401 NDLKIINDYLIKN

-445 EKLQNNSLNE
+445 EKLQNNSLDE

-473 VLFDSKDKEYKNL
+473 VLFDSKDKEYKEL
-486 ELQTSNF
+486 EIQTSNF
-493 NQKEVNNRDRLKS
+493 NQKESNNRNRLKS
-506 IEKLIISIDEYKRL
+506 IEKLITSIDEYKRL
-520 LESILK
+520 LESIFK

-574 YESDRVNLKEGEQC
+574 YESDRVNLKEGEEC

-603 NINADETTLIIAQKK
+603 SINVDETASIIAQKK

-639 TKIESSTLE
+639 TKVENSTLE
-648 LNRLLKNKEDIE
+648 LNKLLKNKEDIE
-660 QVFSSLNFILTVDSK
+660 QVFSSLNFILTDDSK

-754 VSNIYSKYEL
+754 LSKVYSKYEL
-764 KFDEKFEENFRI
+764 IFDEKFEENFRN

-781 GSFIKNET
+781 DSFIKNET
-789 LKKELDIKLQNLT
+789 SKKELDTKLQSL
-802 IQLKE
+802 IVQLKE
-807 LDTKI
+807 FDTKI

-827 KISTETIELQTQSK
+827 RISTETIELQTQSK

-851 FEKEITT
+851 FEKEITNK
-858 EFNTINE
+858 FNTINE
-865 KYNFLS
+865 KFNSLS

-886 QRIELNQR
+886 QINELNQKQ
-894 LIDNST
+894 INDNT
-900 KLEETK
+900 KLQQTK

-914 ENSFTSK
+914 ENSFSSK
-921 EEFEKALLSK
+921 EEFEKALLPK
-931 EQREELALMCKTLE
+931 ELREELSIKCKALE
-945 DKYNQ
+945 EKYTQ

-981 LKELLTSIDELQ
+981 LKELQTIIDELQ
-993 KSIGSLEKELEINAS
+993 KSIGSLEKELEINAI
-1008 NMKKHEDKIKEL
+1008 NNKKHEDKIKEL
-1020 EKKKEAFNVWIKL
+1020 EKKKEAFKVWIKL

-1076 NSDSSKLLE
+1076 SSDSSKLLE
-1085 IEIIDGFQGNVVR
+1085 IEIIDGFQGDVVR
-1098 PVNTLSGG
+1098 PVSTLSGG

-1170 ALKERIPLQIRV
+1170 ALKERIPLQIRI
-1182 MPKGDGTSCLD
+1182 MPKGDGTSILD
-1193 LDEKELNA
+1193 LN